1 MTITTTL
8 VQNIADLINNNSNTM
23 NGGKFNNTNS
33 NSFSQNKNK
42 NFFVMLLVTL
52 LFLLLKGLI
61 VYLTFNFMAPKLI
74 HSLVKPNDTIEHIEA
89 NFKKISYTDSI
100 LFVILF
106 NTLFSF

>member
-1 MTITTTL
+1 MTITTAL
-8 VQNIADLINNNSNTM
+8 VQNITELFNNNNGSM

-33 NSFSQNKNK
+33 TFSQNKNK
-42 NFFVMLLVTL
+42 NFLVMLLVTL

-74 HSLVKPNDTIEHIEA
+74 HSLVKPNDSLEHIEA
-89 NFKKISYTDSI
+89 NFKQLSYTDSI

>member
-1 MTITTTL
+1 MTITTAL
-8 VQNIADLINNNSNTM
+8 VQNITELFNNNNGLM
-23 NGGKFNNTNS
+23 NGGKMNNS
-33 NSFSQNKNK
+33 NATFSQNKNK
-42 NFFVMLLVTL
+42 NFLVMLLVTL

-74 HSLVKPNDTIEHIEA
+74 HSLVKPNDSIEHIEA
-89 NFKKISYTDSI
+89 NFKQLSYTDSI

>member
-8 VQNIADLINNNSNTM
+8 VQNIADIIQNNNNNMMGGRLNNSNH
-23 NGGKFNNTNS
+23 
-33 NSFSQNKNK
+33 FSQNKHK
-42 NFFVMLLVTL
+42 NFFIMLAVTL

-74 HSLVKPNDTIEHIEA
+74 HSLVKPNDSPEHIEA
-89 NFKKISYTDSI
+89 NFKQISYTDSI